1 MLRPLPVT
9 DPARLVVL
17 WEDVT
22 AAGFPRNTPAPANYV
37 DWKAQNQTFEDIAAA
52 SWQTFNLTGSG
63 EPERLTGLRVT
74 ANFLT
79 LLGVKPALGRL
90 MLPTEDDPEIGSV
103 AVISYGLWQR
113 KFGSDPNL
121 VGRSLNLNG
130 QPYTVVG
137 VAPTGFQFPATGA
150 NVWIAPAFTPRE
162 IAQRGN
168 HYLFVIGR
176 LKAGVSLN
184 QARADMATIANRL
197 EAEYPQTNKGVGVTV
212 VPLRDHY
219 VGDLR
224 LALNLL
230 LAAVGA
236 LLLIACANLAN
247 LFLARGAM
255 RQREIA
261 MRAALGAGRAR
272 IMRQLLTEC
281 TEFALIAA
289 VLGAALSIGGF
300 GFLARLDPRKLS
312 RRNRPP
318 LRLAGLLLHDWDCGP
333 DRHAVWSR
341 ASRPGLASRSQ
352 RRVEG
357 CRQERR
363 ALRARQAP
371 GNSRHRGSSFY
382 RRAFG
387 RRGTPPHEL

>member
-1 MLRPLPVT
+1 MEALREQRGLPWLDDLGRDLRHGLRALRSSPAFTAVALLTLAIGIGAGTAIFSLVNTVLLRPLPVA

-90 MLPTEDDPEIGSV
+90 MLPTEDGPETGSV
-103 AVISYGLWQR
+103 AVISHGLWQR

-137 VAPTGFQFPATGA
+137 VAPNGFQFPATGA

-162 IAQRGN
+162 IAQRGS

-176 LKAGVSLN
+176 LKVGVSLN

-197 EAEYPQTNKGVGVTV
+197 EDEYPQTNKGVGVTV

-236 LLLIACANLAN
+236 LLLIACANLAH

-255 RQREIA
+255 RHREIA

-272 IMRQLLTEC
+272 ITRQLLTESH
-281 TEFALIAA
+281 
-289 VLGAALSIGGF
+289 G
-300 GFLARLDPRKLS
+300 LDCRRAWCGVIHRRVRFPGPPDSRKLS
-312 RRNRPP
+312 
-318 LRLAGLLLHDWDCGP
+318 
-333 DRHAVWSR
+333 
-341 ASRPGLASRSQ
+341 
-352 RRVEG
+352 
-357 CRQERR
+357 
-363 ALRARQAP
+363 
-371 GNSRHRGSSFY
+371 
-382 RRAFG
+382 
-387 RRGTPPHEL
+387 